1 MSFIFALPSQ
11 KSSSQVLQCHTRLQ
25 LCYLNTPKWEWF
37 QIPFTHMKLS
47 AALWYIFKGF
57 SEHIASALRA
67 VPVIFHPLVSA
78 HKIPLCVR
86 SLSLPEPSDIA
97 PKLLSR
103 VAKLQ
108 AHLSWEC
115 ALIIQT
121 MKKKKIFGFSDLIHT
136 LLNKVLDCLALLCL
150 RGCWNCSA
158 MKWGAQRQ
166 KLDKQPKLRN
176 KHSYRYLLLLLG
188 TEL

>member
-78 HKIPLCVR
+78 HKIPPCVR

-121 MKKKKIFGFSDLIHT
+121 MKKKRFLVSQTWFTPCLTRFLIAWHCFV
-136 LLNKVLDCLALLCL
+136 LLELQCNEM
-150 RGCWNCSA
+150 RST
-158 MKWGAQRQ
+158 
-166 KLDKQPKLRN
+166 
-176 KHSYRYLLLLLG
+176 G
-188 TEL
+188 TATGQTA